1 MKVILT
7 ETQINRLLEQNTDL
21 ITTIKQMGFVPS
33 GNAIFKHRRKPELT
47 LTLVGDYIIVKDNGK
62 EIKKI
67 KTSEIEDLEGTIKS
81 TSLKIKS
88 TSLKEQVSPDVK
100 EKVIKIQNKLI
111 SLGYNLGKSGADGSW
126 GPLTDKA
133 WKDYTSK
140 KQTNKPSGTKEET
153 LAQKIVG
160 DKNVLN
166 PNASLLF
173 DGDKLY
179 WMVNGT
185 PTKSWNAI
193 SGLTWKNTPVKNWG
207 TLLKRFT
214 QSPDEF
220 SKIKDAGPLPKG
232 NYTVGPIETRKGNTS
247 EIGAITALWNKALGK
262 YDNVQQKDTS
272 FKSDSEYSRI
282 GWGNYRAPIIPQTGT
297 VTYGRDNFYIHG
309 GSFEGSHGCIDL
321 TNQMEDFA
329 KYYGTWLASTKKKNI
344 QLVVNYK
351 LSLANTMFTQLWQS
365 VTKTSKEPNRYEKY
379 KSSTP
384 TSFDIGKI

>member
-7 ETQINRLLEQNTDL
+7 ESQIKRVLEQKNDL
-21 ITTIKQMGFVPS
+21 TTSLEEMGFVPS
-33 GNAIFKHRRKPELT
+33 GNGVFKHSQKHELT
-47 LTLVGDYIIVKDNGK
+47 VTLAGDVVIVKKNGQK
-62 EIKKI
+62 IAEI
-67 KTSEIEDLEGTIKS
+67 KTSDIEDLEGT
-81 TSLKIKS
+81 IKS

>member
-21 ITTIKQMGFVPS
+21 ITTIEQMGFVPS
-33 GNAIFKHRRKPELT
+33 GNAIFKHSQKPELT

-247 EIGAITALWNKALGK
+247 EIGAITALWTNLILNIVELVG
-262 YDNVQQKDTS
+262 V
-272 FKSDSEYSRI
+272 
-282 GWGNYRAPIIPQTGT
+282 IIEHLSYHKQELLHMVEIIFIYMVVHLKVLT
-297 VTYGRDNFYIHG
+297 VV
-309 GSFEGSHGCIDL
+309 L
-321 TNQMEDFA
+321 T
-329 KYYGTWLASTKKKNI
+329 
-344 QLVVNYK
+344 
-351 LSLANTMFTQLWQS
+351 
-365 VTKTSKEPNRYEKY
+365 
-379 KSSTP
+379 
-384 TSFDIGKI
+384 

>member
-7 ETQINRLLEQNTDL
+7 ESQIKRVLEQKNDL
-21 ITTIKQMGFVPS
+21 TTSLEKMGFVPS
-33 GNAIFKHRRKPELT
+33 GNGVFKHSQKHELT
-47 LTLVGDYIIVKDNGK
+47 VTLAGDVVIVKKNGQK
-62 EIKKI
+62 IAEI
-67 KTSEIEDLEGTIKS
+67 KTSDIEDLEGT
-81 TSLKIKS
+81 IKS

>member
-7 ETQINRLLEQNTDL
+7 ETQINRILEKNTDL
-21 ITTIKQMGFVPS
+21 ITTIKQMGFIPA
-33 GNAIFKHRRKPELT
+33 GNAIFKHSQKPELT
-47 LTLVGDYIIVKDNGK
+47 LTLVGDYVIVKDNGK
-62 EIKKI
+62 EIAKI

-81 TSLKIKS
+81 TSLK
-88 TSLKEQVSPDVK
+88 EQVSPDVK
-100 EKVIKIQNKLI
+100 KKVTKLQNKLI
-111 SLGYNLGKSGADGSW
+111 SLGYNLGKTGADGSW

-133 WKDYTSK
+133 WKDYKSK

-179 WMVNGT
+179 WMVDGT

-282 GWGNYRAPIIPQTGT
+282 GWGNYRAPIIPQSGT
-297 VTYGRDNFYIHG
+297 VTYGRNNFYIHG

-321 TNQMEDFA
+321 TNQMDDFA

-344 QLVVNYK
+344 QLSVNYK

>member
-1 MKVILT
+1 M
-7 ETQINRLLEQNTDL
+7 
-21 ITTIKQMGFVPS
+21 
-33 GNAIFKHRRKPELT
+33 
-47 LTLVGDYIIVKDNGK
+47 
-62 EIKKI
+62 
-67 KTSEIEDLEGTIKS
+67 EGT
-81 TSLKIKS
+81 IKS

-100 EKVIKIQNKLI
+100 KKVIKIQNKLI
-111 SLGYNLGKSGADGSW
+111 SLGYNLGKTGADGSW

-344 QLVVNYK
+344 QLAVNYK

>member
-7 ETQINRLLEQNTDL
+7 ESQIKRVLEQKNDL
-21 ITTIKQMGFVPS
+21 TTSLKEMGFVPS
-33 GNAIFKHRRKPELT
+33 GNGVFKHSQKPVTVT
-47 LTLVGDYIIVKDNGK
+47 LAGDVVIVKKNGQK
-62 EIKKI
+62 IAEI
-67 KTSEIEDLEGTIKS
+67 KTSDIEDLEGT
-81 TSLKIKS
+81 IKS

>member
-7 ETQINRLLEQNTDL
+7 ETQINRILEQNTDL
-21 ITTIKQMGFVPS
+21 ITTIKQMGFIPA
-33 GNAIFKHRRKPELT
+33 GNAIFKHSQKPELT
-47 LTLVGDYIIVKDNGK
+47 LTLVGDYVIVKDNGK
-62 EIKKI
+62 EIAKI

-81 TSLKIKS
+81 TSLK
-88 TSLKEQVSPDVK
+88 EQVSPDVK
-100 EKVIKIQNKLI
+100 KKVTKLQNKLI
-111 SLGYNLGKSGADGSW
+111 SLGYNLGKTGADGSW

-133 WKDYTSK
+133 WKDYKSK

-179 WMVNGT
+179 WMVDGT

-282 GWGNYRAPIIPQTGT
+282 GWGNYRAPIIPQSGT
-297 VTYGRDNFYIHG
+297 VTYGRNNFYIHG

-321 TNQMEDFA
+321 TNQMDDFA

-344 QLVVNYK
+344 QLSVNYK

>member
-7 ETQINRLLEQNTDL
+7 ESQIKRVLEQKNDI
-21 ITTIKQMGFVPS
+21 ITSLKEIGFVPS
-33 GNAIFKHRRKPELT
+33 GNGVFKHSQKPELT
-47 LTLVGDYIIVKDNGK
+47 VTLAGEIVVVKNNGVK
-62 EIKKI
+62 IAEI
-67 KTSEIEDLEGTIKS
+67 KTSDIKDLEGT
-81 TSLKIKS
+81 IKS